1 MSLINKVT
9 ALLTLSVASMLWT
22 AQGFH
27 TLLPTSTSSSSSQR
41 STAIS
46 PLYYVFEQKPGESDM
61 EFISRITSQ
70 SSVEEAAAAINNDD
84 KEEPPKPKGKYQ
96 RIEEWEQHNNEK
108 GNMSWEQKVQFDGQR
123 LGNQVRQD
131 SILRKY
137 LKSW

>member
-1 MSLINKVT
+1 MSLVNKVT
-9 ALLTLSVASMLWT
+9 LLLTLSVASMLWT
-22 AQGFH
+22 AEGFH
-27 TLLPTSTSSSSSQR
+27 TLLPTSTTSSSQR
-41 STAIS
+41 STAMS
-46 PLYYVFEQKPGESDM
+46 PLFYAFEQKPGESDK

-84 KEEPPKPKGKYQ
+84 MEEPPKPKGKYQ
-96 RIEEWEQHNNEK
+96 RIEEWEQQNNEK